1 MLIGF
6 FKGQPNDYI
15 INFSNGKVV
24 KEGLGISFF
33 YWIPTSTIVSIPCA
47 TTDINFIFN
56 EMTVTY
62 QTISIQGQV
71 TYKIK
76 EPKKICKMLDFS
88 INPKNRVYITKD
100 PEKLTNR
107 LINTIQMIT
116 REEVQHLSLEEVLT
130 KSQELLR
137 KIFETTSSS
146 EVFSSLGIEIVNVY
160 FTAIKPIPEISKALE
175 ANYRET
181 LLKQAD
187 EAIYSRRA
195 AAVEQEK
202 IIKEN
207 ELSSQ
212 ITLEKER
219 KELIEINGKNVL
231 KESETRAKAFE
242 LELSPYKT
250 VDPKLLI
257 ALGLKSMGD
266 NAQKIGNLTITP
278 DLLTS
283 FLVEKR

>member
-15 INFSNGKVV
+15 INFSNGKAI

-33 YWIPTSTIVSIPCA
+33 YWKPTSTIVSIPCA

-71 TYKIK
+71 TYKVK
-76 EPKKICKMLDFS
+76 EPKKLSDMLDFS
-88 INPKNRVYITKD
+88 INPKNRIYITKD
-100 PEKLTNR
+100 PEKLNTR
-107 LINTIQMIT
+107 LVSTIQMIT

-130 KSQELLR
+130 KSQILLK
-137 KIFETTSSS
+137 KIFEIVQKN
-146 EVFSSLGIEIVNVY
+146 EVFSSLGIEIVNIY
-160 FTAIKPIPEISKALE
+160 FTAVKPNPEISKALE
-175 ANYRET
+175 ADYRET
-181 LLKQAD
+181 LLKKAD

-202 IIKEN
+202 KIKEN

-212 ITLEKER
+212 ISLENER
-219 KELIEINGKNVL
+219 EELIKISGSNL
-231 KESETRAKAFE
+231 IKEAESKSKAFE
-242 LELSPYKT
+242 IELKPYANF
-250 VDPKLLI
+250 DPKILLAI
-257 ALGLKSMGD
+257 GLKSLGD
-266 NAQKIGNLTITP
+266 NAAKIGNLNITP
-278 DLLTS
+278 ELLS
-283 FLVEKR
+283 SILSAKV